1 MSITAPFNFVPLSD
15 KVFFPD
21 WAEDV
26 SHDIPFEDGESGVI
40 DITITAKSPIFI
52 RHHSSDKANTSSEFC
67 NHNGE
72 YYIPATSVKG
82 MVRNVLEIMSFS
94 KMQEDSYDDD
104 TYAVRD
110 LSRADNFYMT
120 QMKNEVLAGWLVEKE
135 GKLIIENC
143 GVPGRIRH
151 EEIDKAFSSNNF
163 AEAFKKN
170 NFDAKNSEQK
180 TAQFKYNLLDGIYK
194 TTKVGDAYSSTTNAK
209 YDKRR
214 FHKYNAN
221 GTEGTLVVTG
231 QPTPRLDTGKMGDG
245 KGFEFVFFDKQEDL
259 VVENDTFKNFQFAYF
274 DDRTTEPK
282 ESKDWTFW
290 KEKLSNGEK
299 VPVFFQKQGKK
310 VKHFGLSYLYKLPYT
325 HSVKDGIPQ
334 SHNNS
339 KADMAQT
346 MFGYVDK
353 KAKIALKGRVQF
365 SHFKA
370 VPNAQVMPQRT
381 EILGTPR
388 ASYYPMYIKQNDDGY
403 TTFMDTGLN

>member
-1 MSITAPFNFVPLSD
+1 MSITAPFNFVPLSE

-21 WAEDV
+21 WAEQV

-52 RHHSSDKANTSSEFC
+52 RNHSSDKENPSSEFC

-120 QMKNEVLAGWLVEKE
+120 QMKNEVLAGWLVEKG

-163 AEAFKKN
+163 AKAFKKN
-170 NFDAKNSEQK
+170 NFDAKRSEQK

-194 TTKVGDAYSSTTNAK
+194 TIKVGDAYSSTTNAK

-259 VVENDTFKNFQFAYF
+259 VVENDTFKNFKFAYF
-274 DDRTTEPK
+274 DDRITEPK

-290 KEKLSNGEK
+290 KGKLSNGEK
-299 VPVFFQKQGKK
+299 VPVFFQKHGKK
-310 VKHFGLSYLYKLPYT
+310 VKHFGLSYLINFL
-325 HSVKDGIPQ
+325 
-334 SHNNS
+334 
-339 KADMAQT
+339 
-346 MFGYVDK
+346 
-353 KAKIALKGRVQF
+353 
-365 SHFKA
+365 
-370 VPNAQVMPQRT
+370 
-381 EILGTPR
+381 IL
-388 ASYYPMYIKQNDDGY
+388 IV
-403 TTFMDTGLN
+403 